1 MTYKIA
7 WVQPNFQ
14 QGPKEFNAYYL
25 PYSAGVVWSYSL
37 QDPEIREKFEVT
49 EWLWRREA
57 IEETAQRLAKN
68 NIVAFSVYVWNHYY
82 NYKLAE
88 EIKKIN
94 PDVLIIIG
102 GPEPAI
108 TDKDIFKQHPW
119 MDLIVCYEG
128 EITFKRILNAY
139 ESRDWDSVPGLL
151 INRNGEA
158 VQTPDAE
165 RIQELGEVPSPYLSG
180 IFDDLIAKH
189 PEITWQG
196 TLETN
201 RGCPYACTFCDW
213 GSLTYNKVKKFG
225 LERVYEELEWM
236 AKHNFDW
243 ISITD
248 ANFGMFPERDSL
260 IADKI
265 IECQEKYGSPRTF
278 SVAWAKNQKKEVIDI
293 VKKLLNAKGFN
304 QGLTLS
310 VQSLDLDVLENIK
323 RKNMEMNKL
332 EEVFGLCDQRNIPV
346 YTELI
351 LGLPGETLATWKNN
365 FYKLYELNQHTGIT
379 VFQALLLEN
388 AEMNLLQKKLYK
400 ITSQPVTDYF
410 AGSYSVEHVEERI
423 DVITG
428 TKDMPTPTML
438 DAQIFAW
445 FQTTFHI
452 NGFATLVARF
462 IHKYLGISY
471 DEYYQDLM
479 EYSKNNAWITKEEAE
494 ARMYFSNWM
503 TTGKIDHPK
512 IGVEIH
518 GWNIIHRTSMNM
530 HSENKVDELYDFLEE
545 FLHRYNLPA
554 DLLESLMKLQR
565 LYYIKYP
572 DRNNYPVDVDLDYNI
587 WEYISFDDPLEKKA
601 TAYHLDFPEDK
612 TMSFNR
618 FLELFYFARRRN
630 FGKATVDSIGR
641 EGNHHVSKRGAGA
654 AKAQGTFSI
663 KSNKHS
669 IINDEDNIIKSSN

>member
-25 PYSAGVVWSYSL
+25 PYSAGVVWSYAL
-37 QDPEIREKFEVT
+37 QDPKIKEQFEVT

-57 IEETAQRLAKN
+57 VEETAQRLAKN
-68 NIVAFSVYVWNHYY
+68 DIVACSVYVWNHYY
-82 NYKLAE
+82 NYAIAKRVKE
-88 EIKKIN
+88 IN
-94 PDVLIIIG
+94 PNVLIIIG

-108 TDKDIFKQHPW
+108 TDPKLFIDNPW
-119 MDLIVCYEG
+119 MDLVVCYEG
-128 EITFKRILNAY
+128 EITFKRILEHY
-139 ESRDWDSVPGLL
+139 EAKDWETIPGLL
-151 INRNGEA
+151 INRNGE
-158 VQTPDAE
+158 VVKTPDAE
-165 RIQELGEVPSPYLSG
+165 RIQELGEIPSPYLSG

-225 LERVYEELEWM
+225 LERVFDELEWM
-236 AKHNFDW
+236 AQHNFDW

-248 ANFGMFPERDSL
+248 ANFGMFPERDSM

-293 VKKLLNAKGFN
+293 VKKLLDAKGFN

-332 EEVFGLCDQRNIPV
+332 EEVFSLCDQRNIPV

-351 LGLPGETLATWKNN
+351 LGLPGETLESWKKN
-365 FYKLYELNQHTGIT
+365 FYDLYELNQHTGIT
-379 VFQALLLEN
+379 VFQAQLLEN

-428 TKDMPTPTML
+428 TKDMPTPKML
-438 DAQIFAW
+438 DSQIFGW

-452 NGFATLVARF
+452 NGFATLIARF

-471 DEYYQDLM
+471 HEYYEDLM
-479 EYSKNNAWITKEEAE
+479 AYCKNNEWLQKEEAE
-494 ARMYFSNWM
+494 ARKYFSNWM

-530 HSENKVDELYDFLEE
+530 HTENKIDELYDFVEK
-545 FLHRYNLPA
+545 FLHRYDIPE
-554 DLLESLMKLQR
+554 DLLASLMKLQR

-572 DRNNYPVDVDLDYNI
+572 DRNNYPLEVDLDYNI
-587 WEYISFDDPLEKKA
+587 WEYISFDHALEKKS
-601 TAYHLDFPEDK
+601 TTYRLEFPEDK
-612 TMSFNR
+612 TMSFHR

-630 FGKATVDSIGR
+630 FGKATVEVVGKEDELQLAR
-641 EGNHHVSKRGAGA
+641 RGLGSS
-654 AKAQGTFSI
+654 KAQGTFAI
-663 KSNKHS
+663 K
-669 IINDEDNIIKSSN
+669 KSLAA

>member
-1 MTYKIA
+1 MKTKIA

-37 QDPEIREKFEVT
+37 QDPAIRDQFEVT
-49 EWLWRREA
+49 EWIWRREA

-68 NIVAFSVYVWNHYY
+68 DIVASSVYVWNHRY
-82 NYKLAE
+82 NYALCKRVKE
-88 EIKKIN
+88 IN
-94 PDVLIIIG
+94 PNVLIVIG

-108 TDKDIFKQHPW
+108 TDPKLFLDHPW
-119 MDLIVCYEG
+119 MDLVVCYEG
-128 EITFKRILNAY
+128 EITFKRLLQHY
-139 ESRDWDSVPGLL
+139 HSQDWDSVPGLL

-158 VQTPDAE
+158 VKTHDAE
-165 RIQELGEVPSPYLSG
+165 RIEELGDVPSPYLSG

-225 LERVYEELEWM
+225 LERVYAELEWM
-236 AKHNFDW
+236 ARRNFDW

-293 VKKLLNAKGFN
+293 VKKLLDSKGFN

-310 VQSLDLDVLENIK
+310 VQSLDLDVLENIR

-332 EEVFGLCDQRNIPV
+332 EEVFSLCDQRNIPA

-351 LGLPGETLATWKNN
+351 LGLPGETIETWKKN
-365 FYKLYELNQHTGIT
+365 FYALYDLNQHTGIT
-379 VFQALLLEN
+379 VFQAQLLEN
-388 AEMNLLQKKLYK
+388 AEMNLLQKKLFK

-410 AGSYSVEHVEERI
+410 AGSYSVEHIEESI

-428 TKDMPTPTML
+428 TKDMPTPVML
-438 DAQIFAW
+438 DAQTFAW

-452 NGFATLVARF
+452 NGFATLIARF
-462 IHKYLGISY
+462 INKYLGISY
-471 DEYYQDLM
+471 NDYYEDLM
-479 EYSKNNAWITKEEAE
+479 AYCKGHPWLQKEESE
-494 ARMYFSNWM
+494 ARKYFGNWM

-518 GWNIIHRTSMNM
+518 GWNIIHRSSMNM
-530 HSENKVDELYDFLEE
+530 HSENVTDDLYDFMEQ
-545 FLHRYNLPA
+545 FLQRYNLPKE
-554 DLLESLMKLQR
+554 LLDSLMKLQR
-565 LYYIKYP
+565 AYYIKY
-572 DRNNYPVDVDLDYNI
+572 DERNDYPMTLELDYNI
-587 WEYISFDDPLEKKA
+587 WDFISFDRPLEQVKTRYK
-601 TAYHLDFPEDK
+601 LDFPEDK

-630 FGKATVDSIGR
+630 FGKATVENADTDAIVARRG
-641 EGNHHVSKRGAGA
+641 EGAS
-654 AKAQGTFSI
+654 KAQGTFSI
-663 KSNKHS
+663 KKVAA
-669 IINDEDNIIKSSN
+669 